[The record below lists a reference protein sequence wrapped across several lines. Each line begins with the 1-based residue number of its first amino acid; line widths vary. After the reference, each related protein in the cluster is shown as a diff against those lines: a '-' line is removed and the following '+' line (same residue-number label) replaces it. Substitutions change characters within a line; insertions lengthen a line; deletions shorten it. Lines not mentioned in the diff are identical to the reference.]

1 MTRAL
6 RPPQDTR
13 VTDRDR
19 GWWITAA
26 RTNHAS
32 AFADLRA
39 LDVETRDEAFH
50 AALEVDAVDVVDA
63 LLAGRVTG
71 ASLRLAARHG
81 ATRSMARLLDRGA
94 PADER
99 DEWGR
104 HALALAIAER
114 HDAVIEVFLDRR
126 LALDGSSLAA
136 AILRGDEALV
146 LRLVE
151 AGAPLT
157 EHARRFALDR
167 AMTKVAALEAS
178 TAPRPRAR
186 QLSELP
192 SRERLRVLALLAHLA
207 WVDDELDEREA
218 ALVRELASKAALLPD
233 ERVRVEGWLEAPP
246 SDELLGS
253 ARALAPESR
262 ALFCDLAHRLVDA
275 DGRRT
280 DDEAQTLVL
289 LGLLLRA

>member
-1 MTRAL
+1 MTQTL

-19 GWWITAA
+19 GWWIAAA
-26 RTNHAS
+26 RTNDAS
-32 AFADLRA
+32 VFVDLRT
-39 LDVETRDEAFH
+39 LDATTRDEAFR
-50 AALEVDAVDVVDA
+50 AALEADAIDVVDA
-63 LLAGRVTG
+63 LLAGRATG

-81 ATRSMARLLDRGA
+81 ATRSVLRLLDRGA

-104 HALALAIAER
+104 HALALAIAEG
-114 HDAVIEVFLDRR
+114 HDAVIEALVDRK
-126 LALDGSSLAA
+126 LALDGSALAA
-136 AILRGDEALV
+136 AILRGDEELV

-167 AMTKVAALEAS
+167 AMTKVASLEAS
-178 TAPRPRAR
+178 TAPRPPAR

-218 ALVRELASKAALLPD
+218 ALVRELAAKAALLPD
-233 ERVRVEGWLEAPP
+233 ERARVDEWLETPP
-246 SDELLGS
+246 SDDLLGS

-262 ALFCDLAHRLVDA
+262 ALFCELAHRLADA
-275 DGRRT
+275 DGKRT

-289 LGLLLRA
+289 LGLLLHA

>member
-1 MTRAL
+1 MTE
-6 RPPQDTR
+6 
-13 VTDRDR
+13 TDRDP
-19 GWWITAA
+19 WIAHARANDAA
-26 RTNHAS
+26 

-39 LDVETRDEAFH
+39 IEASKREAARDAAVEA
-50 AALEVDAVDVVDA
+50 DAVDVVA
-63 LLAGRVTG
+63 VFLRASGATG
-71 ASLRLAARHG
+71 ELLRLAARHG
-81 ATRSMARLLDRGA
+81 ALRTVQLLLERGA

-99 DEWGR
+99 DSWGR
-104 HALALAIAER
+104 HALALAITEG
-114 HDAVIEVFLDRR
+114 HDAVIDVLVDRK
-126 LALDGSSLAA
+126 LALDGSALAA

-146 LRLVE
+146 VRLVE

-167 AMTKVAALEAS
+167 AMTKVAALDVS
-178 TAPRPRAR
+178 TAPRPPAR

-218 ALVRELASKAALLPD
+218 ALVRELASRAALLPD
-233 ERVRVEGWLEAPP
+233 ERARVDEWLETPP
-246 SDELLGS
+246 SDDLLGA

-262 ALFCDLAHRLVDA
+262 TLFCDLAHRLADA
-275 DGRRT
+275 DGKRT

>member
-1 MTRAL
+1 MTESIRDAWIARA
-6 RPPQDTR
+6 RANYAD
-13 VTDRDR
+13 
-19 GWWITAA
+19 
-26 RTNHAS
+26 

-39 LDVETRDEAFH
+39 IEASVREAARDAAVEA
-50 AALEVDAVDVVDA
+50 DAVDVVA
-63 LLAGRVTG
+63 VFVRASGATG
-71 ASLRLAARHG
+71 ELLRLATRHG
-81 ATRSMARLLDRGA
+81 ALRTVQLLLDRGA

-99 DEWGR
+99 DAWGR
-104 HALALAIAER
+104 HALALAIAEG
-114 HDAVIEVFLDRR
+114 HDAVVELFLDRK
-126 LALDGSSLAA
+126 LALDGSAIAA

-146 LRLVE
+146 VRLVE

-167 AMTKVAALEAS
+167 AMMKVAALEAS
-178 TAPRPRAR
+178 TAPRPPAR

-218 ALVRELASKAALLPD
+218 ALVRELASRAALLPD
-233 ERVRVEGWLEAPP
+233 ERARVDEWLETPP
-246 SDELLGS
+246 SDDLLGS

-262 ALFCDLAHRLVDA
+262 ALFCDLAHRLADA
-275 DGRRT
+275 DGKRT

>member
-1 MTRAL
+1 VTETARDPWIARA
-6 RPPQDTR
+6 RAND
-13 VTDRDR
+13 
-19 GWWITAA
+19 AA
-26 RTNHAS
+26 

-39 LDVETRDEAFH
+39 LDASKREAARAAAVEA
-50 AALEVDAVDVVDA
+50 DAVDVVA
-63 LLAGRVTG
+63 VFLRAGGATG
-71 ASLRLAARHG
+71 ELLRLAARHG
-81 ATRSMARLLDRGA
+81 AFRTVQLLLEHGA

-99 DEWGR
+99 DSWGR
-104 HALALAIAER
+104 HALALAIAEG
-114 HDAVIEVFLDRR
+114 HDAVIDVLVERK
-126 LALDGSSLAA
+126 LALDGSALAA

-146 LRLVE
+146 VRLVE

-178 TAPRPRAR
+178 AAPRPPAR

-192 SRERLRVLALLAHLA
+192 SRERPRVLALLAHLA

-218 ALVRELASKAALLPD
+218 ALVRELAARAALLPD
-233 ERVRVEGWLEAPP
+233 ERARVEEWLEAPP
-246 SDELLGS
+246 SDDLLGS

-262 ALFCDLAHRLVDA
+262 ALFCTLAHRLADA

>member
-1 MTRAL
+1 MPDPHRKHSPVTETTRDA
-6 RPPQDTR
+6 
-13 VTDRDR
+13 
-19 GWWITAA
+19 WIA
-26 RTNHAS
+26 RARANDAD

-39 LDVETRDEAFH
+39 IEASVREAARDAAVEA
-50 AALEVDAVDVVDA
+50 DAVDVVA
-63 LLAGRVTG
+63 VFVRASGATG
-71 ASLRLAARHG
+71 ELLRLAARHG
-81 ATRSMARLLDRGA
+81 ALRTVQLLLERGA

-99 DEWGR
+99 DAWGR
-104 HALALAIAER
+104 HALALAIAEG
-114 HDAVIEVFLDRR
+114 HDAVVELFLDRK
-126 LALDGSSLAA
+126 LALDGSAIAA
-136 AILRGDEALV
+136 AILRGDEAWV
-146 LRLVE
+146 VRLVE

-167 AMTKVAALEAS
+167 AMTKVAALDVS
-178 TAPRPRAR
+178 TAPRPPAR

-218 ALVRELASKAALLPD
+218 ALVRELASRAALLPD
-233 ERVRVEGWLEAPP
+233 ERARVDEWLETPP
-246 SDELLGS
+246 SDDLLGS

-262 ALFCDLAHRLVDA
+262 ALFCDLAHRLADA
-275 DGRRT
+275 DGKRT